1 MATLHCAS
9 LPGKQLTTVPGMTAA
24 AMAKD
29 SGVKPL
35 VRDKCIVDRC
45 YFGHVSICAS
55 DSG

>member
-1 MATLHCAS
+1 MATLHSAP
-9 LPGKQLTTVPGMTAA
+9 LPGKEFTTVSGMIA

-45 YFGHVSICAS
+45 SSGRNVSCAS